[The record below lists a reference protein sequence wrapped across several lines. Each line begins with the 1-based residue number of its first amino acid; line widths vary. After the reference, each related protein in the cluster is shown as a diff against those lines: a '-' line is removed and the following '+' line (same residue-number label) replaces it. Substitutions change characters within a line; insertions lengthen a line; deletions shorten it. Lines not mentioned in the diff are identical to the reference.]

1 MPSVDYARKW
11 QEQNL
16 WLVGIGRR
24 VSENIIEVIVVTERE
39 RLIEL
44 IKQKQDG
51 GSKYGDNILHET
63 KCSNAELA
71 DYLLENGVIVPPVKV
86 ETTVYYTDSYR
97 HLIKPLEII
106 GFEVDY
112 TKRICKYY
120 CRGGDYTPAWF
131 KPAEIGKTIFLTRE
145 EAEKALA
152 ERSKHSD

>member
-1 MPSVDYARKW
+1 M
-11 QEQNL
+11 
-16 WLVGIGRR
+16 
-24 VSENIIEVIVVTERE
+24 TERE

-44 IKQKQDG
+44 LKNDSCQSPMLCD
-51 GSKYGDNILHET
+51 SNCKYASLKRCYEERT
-63 KCSNAELA
+63 A

-131 KPAEIGKTIFLTRE
+131 KPAEIGKIAFLTRE

-152 ERSKHSD
+152 ERSDT